1 MRAGFPGGARGRRAP
16 RVQSIAALVGMAALA
31 GIAALAPACD
41 QVIGIE
47 VLNADGGVPTEGGVG
62 DAAPGKECSLEAKA
76 CASCVPCGEIVDV
89 AIDDFGALPAALTGA
104 TAGASRTSVPA
115 SVACEAT
122 DGPER
127 VYALRVAKSGIL
139 TAHVARQGT
148 MFDTVLYARKG
159 CCARVDATTQC
170 ADSRQAA
177 GAMALPGG
185 EVISFP
191 VVAGEVWYVIV
202 DGPSAAA
209 SGGFTLDLD
218 LSPGTS
224 CAGVVPVTIE
234 AGSPMTLRG
243 STTEAVGQD
252 RCFTGHPAGVGE
264 LGEVVYELRAP
275 TSVAAFD
282 LTVHGNFD
290 TVLYARSSCLD
301 SNDGS
306 KDELACADDDK
317 SSGSEFITG
326 LPNTGAPIYVFVDT
340 GPSTTGASYGRPL
353 LYDLII
359 TPR

>member
-1 MRAGFPGGARGRRAP
+1 MRATFASDTRGRRAP
-16 RVQSIAALVGMAALA
+16 RVQMHAALAGIAALV

-41 QVIGIE
+41 RVIGID
-47 VLNADGGVPTEGGVG
+47 VLNADGGVPTDGGVT

-76 CASCVPCGEIVDV
+76 CASCVPCAEVVDV
-89 AIDDFGALPAALTGA
+89 AIDDFGALTPALTGA
-104 TAGASRTSVPA
+104 TVGASRTGVPA
-115 SVACEAT
+115 SVACQAT
-122 DGPER
+122 AGPER

-139 TAHVARQGT
+139 TARVARQGT
-148 MFDTVLYARKG
+148 MFDAVLYARKG
-159 CCARVDATTQC
+159 CCDRVDVTTRC

-191 VVAGEVWYVIV
+191 VAAGEVWYVIV
-202 DGPSAAA
+202 DGPSAAT

-218 LSPGTS
+218 LSPGAS
-224 CAGVVPVTIE
+224 CAGVVPVVIE

-243 STTEAVGQD
+243 TTTEAVGQD
-252 RCFTGHPAGVGE
+252 RCFTGHPEGVGE

-282 LTVHGNFD
+282 LTVHGDFD
-290 TVLYARSSCLD
+290 TVLYARSSCVD
-301 SNDGS
+301 SNVGS
-306 KDELACADDDK
+306 KDELACVDDDK

-326 LPNTGAPIYVFVDT
+326 LPNTGAPIYVFVDA
-340 GPSTTGASYGRPL
+340 GPSVTGASYGRPL